1 MEENQKISKVLEDCA
16 EIAEKI
22 KNNPYLVNQKIEL
35 NIESGKFDEI
45 LLEIEEFVR
54 VRVNRNQNKIS
65 LNIGDVEFIF
75 LKN

>member
-35 NIESGKFDEI
+35 NIETGKFDEV

-54 VRVNRNQNKIS
+54 VRVNRDQNKIS

>member
-35 NIESGKFDEI
+35 NIESGKFDEV

-54 VRVNRNQNKIS
+54 VRVDRNQDKIS